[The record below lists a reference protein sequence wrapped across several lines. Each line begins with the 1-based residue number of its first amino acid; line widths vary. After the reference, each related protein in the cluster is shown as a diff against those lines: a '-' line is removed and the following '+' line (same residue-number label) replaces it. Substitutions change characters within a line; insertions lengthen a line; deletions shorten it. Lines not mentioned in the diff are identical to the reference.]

1 MPSVCA
7 MLPDGSV
14 ALTYKVTSRL
24 VTATEDTIALN
35 VSDLTQVNVACLL
48 GMLSALE
55 LTTSDPVTPGDI
67 ASKNEALRVRVIVS
81 CVELPDEFLGLLQYF
96 VIICWPDCPVHLGG
110 EGGRIVGGVRVAE
123 GHPVVVDPR
132 ID

>member
-1 MPSVCA
+1 
-7 MLPDGSV
+7 MLPNGSV

-24 VTATEDTIALN
+24 VTATEDTIALD

-55 LTTSDPVTPGDI
+55 LTTSDPVTTGGI

-81 CVELPDEFLGLLQYF
+81 CVELPDEFLGLL
-96 VIICWPDCPVHLGG
+96 
-110 EGGRIVGGVRVAE
+110 
-123 GHPVVVDPR
+123 
-132 ID
+132 